1 MDFLAQEELRAI
13 KEKEVHQVRLDKK
26 EKEEMKESKVTLEK
40 KGHVAILDR
49 LESREQK
56 VHKEQKVVKVPG
68 VKRVR
73 LVHSEIKG
81 S

>member
-26 EKEEMKESKVTLEK
+26 EKEEMKESKVTLAK